1 MCYMIYF
8 DNSATSF
15 YKPEQVKN
23 TLNQSINK
31 LTANPGRSGHK
42 LSQRIAE
49 EIFETREAVKRFFH
63 APNYQVFFTK
73 NCTES
78 LNFAIFGL
86 LSEGDHVISTIYE
99 HNSVLRPL
107 EYLKRKSVDVTIID
121 AEMEDIPNV
130 IETNIKSNTKLVITT
145 SVSNVTGEVCDI
157 KRIGKIC
164 KEHNIL
170 YLVDGAQ
177 ASGHLDINLSEL
189 NIDMYAFSGH
199 KGLLSITGV
208 GGLVIRENIK
218 LKPLLY
224 GGTGTDSANLLQPTN
239 IPDGLEAGTIPTI
252 PILTLKA
259 GIDFLSKNFKNL
271 QKIEENLTKYLYNSL
286 KNLKFLKIY
295 SKDTSKNIALI
306 NIKDMDSSLVANILD
321 EKFNI
326 CVRAGL
332 HCAPL
337 IHKHLGTLESGAV
350 RISIDFNNTRQ
361 EIDKLVSALKKISD
375 S

>member
-1 MCYMIYF
+1 MIYF
-8 DNSATSF
+8 DNAATSF

-23 TLNQSINK
+23 ILNKSINK

-42 LSQRIAE
+42 LSQRIAQA
-49 EIFETREAVKRFFH
+49 IFETREAVKQFFH
-63 APNYQVFFTK
+63 ATDYQVLFTK

-78 LNFAIFGL
+78 LNFAIFGSL
-86 LSEGDHVISTIYE
+86 NEGDHVISTIYE

-107 EYLKRKSVDVTIID
+107 EYLKSKNVEVTIID
-121 AEMEDIPNV
+121 TEMENIPNE
-130 IETNIKSNTKLVITT
+130 IERNIKVNTKLIITT
-145 SVSNVTGEVCDI
+145 AISNVTGEICDI
-157 KRIGKIC
+157 KKVGEIC
-164 KEHNIL
+164 KKHKIL

-177 ASGHLDINLSEL
+177 ASGHIDINLTDA
-189 NIDMYAFSGH
+189 NVDMFAFSGH

-208 GGLVIRENIK
+208 GGLIVKNGIR

-224 GGTGTDSANLLQPTN
+224 GGTGTDSANLVQPTT

-259 GIDFLSKNFKNL
+259 GIDFLSKNFENL
-271 QKIEENLTKYLYNSL
+271 QKFEENLTKYLYNSI

-295 SKDTSKNIALI
+295 SKESSKNIVLI
-306 NIKDMDSSLVANILD
+306 NLEDMDSSFVANVLD

-337 IHKHLGTLESGAV
+337 IHKHLGTLQTGAV
-350 RISIDFNNTRQ
+350 RISIDFNNTKQ
-361 EIDKLVSALKKISD
+361 EIDQLIFALKRISGF
-375 S
+375 